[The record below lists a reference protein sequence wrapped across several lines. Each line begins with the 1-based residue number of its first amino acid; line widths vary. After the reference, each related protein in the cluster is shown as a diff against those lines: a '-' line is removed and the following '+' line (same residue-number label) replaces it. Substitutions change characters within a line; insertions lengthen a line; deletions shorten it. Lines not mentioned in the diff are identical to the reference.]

1 VIHKNVGGKGKHMN
15 IRKRLALAAAITLPV
30 SGLVVL
36 GGAEV
41 ASAATPVLSC
51 ASLAADANAT
61 GGVTFDTGTGPAT
74 AGLDL
79 GASLSASNV
88 TSLDENAMA
97 IGSDVVTLPNE
108 AIAGQV
114 LTLANSQTVT
124 IVSDTT
130 AHTGVATSKNFET
143 AVVTPAA
150 TTAIAKKAA
159 VTIAPSSTG
168 TYQTYN
174 NATLANGSSSVVA
187 SGADFTGDTGLP
199 VTVTFVDGAHGYD
212 SPFSPESSPASP
224 AIVSTYISAVTGG
237 GDDATIGG
245 WHSPTGVPLQST
257 QLTSVPSRATGTVP
271 VIVTVGSTAQT
282 TGTVGTD
289 YDLAMTGCASSL
301 KADAGVI
308 YPNNVT
314 FTNTGPVSNPSSAI
328 ALEAGVK
335 PIDNADINFPSGLPS
350 GYTWGGTGNPDTA
363 TVSFD
368 SSKDA
373 LNLNTDAE
381 TFIDG
386 VVPSADPYTTAK
398 ASMDFGVGSMVVCTE
413 AQLQAIGT
421 GSGGSGIDHGSIP
434 AATNTGTATTAGSVG
449 NRALQYC
456 DGGTSSALSSTAA
469 FDELAIVEAD
479 PNAGA
484 AGSDGTSL
492 GAIWQVGGTGSA
504 IF

>member
-1 VIHKNVGGKGKHMN
+1 MWGERGTHMN
-15 IRKRLALAAAITLPV
+15 IRKRLALAAAVTLPV

-36 GGAEV
+36 GGAGV

-51 ASLAADANAT
+51 SSLGANPANTT
-61 GGVTFDTGTGPAT
+61 GGVTFDNGAGPAT

-79 GASLSASNV
+79 GAGLSPTDV

-108 AIAGQV
+108 AISGQT
-114 LTLANSQTVT
+114 LTLANAQVVTV
-124 IVSDTT
+124 VSDTF
-130 AHTGVATSKNFET
+130 AHTGVASTKNFET

-150 TTAIAKKAA
+150 SSVIAKKAA
-159 VTIAPSSTG
+159 VTIHHSTTG
-168 TYQTYN
+168 SYQTYA
-174 NATLANGSSSVVA
+174 NATVANGSATVVA

-199 VTVTFVDGAHGYD
+199 VTVTFVDGSNGYD

-245 WHSPTGVPLQST
+245 WEVPSGIPLQST
-257 QLTSVPSRATGTVP
+257 QLTSVPSRASGTVP

-289 YDLAMTGCASSL
+289 YDLALTACGSSL
-301 KADAGVI
+301 KAEPGVI

-314 FTNTGPVSNPSSAI
+314 FTNTGPVTNPSSAV
-328 ALEAGVK
+328 ALESGVK
-335 PIDNADINFPSGLPS
+335 PIDNANINFPSGLPA
-350 GYTWGGTGNPDTA
+350 GYSWGAGGESTA

-368 SSKDA
+368 SAKDA
-373 LNLNTDAE
+373 INLSTDAE
-381 TFIDG
+381 TFIGG
-386 VVPSADPYTTAK
+386 VVPSGDPYATAK
-398 ASMDFGVGSMVVCTE
+398 ASMNFGVGSMVVCSD
-413 AQLQAIGT
+413 AQLLAIGPGNGT
-421 GSGGSGIDHGSIP
+421 GSGIDHGSIP
-434 AATNTGTATTAGSVG
+434 AATNIGTATTAGSVG
-449 NRALQYC
+449 SQALKYC
-456 DGGTSSALSSTAA
+456 DGGSLSALTSAAA

-484 AGSDGTSL
+484 AASDGTGI
-492 GAIWQVGGTGSA
+492 GAIWQVGGSGSA
-504 IF
+504 IL

>member
-1 VIHKNVGGKGKHMN
+1 MN
-15 IRKRLALAAAITLPV
+15 IRKKLVVAAAVTLPI

-41 ASAATPVLSC
+41 ASAAAPVLSC
-51 ASLAADANAT
+51 SSLGPDSNAT
-61 GGVTFDTGTGPAT
+61 GGVTFDTGVGPGT

-79 GASLSASNV
+79 GASISSTAV

-108 AIAGQV
+108 AVSGQT
-114 LTLANSQTVT
+114 LTLADSQVVTV
-124 IVSDTT
+124 VSDTF
-130 AHTGVATSKNFET
+130 AHTGVASTKNFET

-150 TTAIAKKAA
+150 TAVIAKKAA
-159 VTIAPSSTG
+159 VKINPSTTG
-168 TYQTYN
+168 SFQTYT
-174 NATLANGSSSVVA
+174 NATIANGSATVIA
-187 SGADFTGDTGLP
+187 TGADFTGDVGQQ
-199 VTVTFVDGAHGYD
+199 VNVTFLDGSDGYD
-212 SPFSPESSPASP
+212 SVFSPESSPASP
-224 AIVSTYISAVTGG
+224 AIVSTYISAVSGG

-245 WHSPTGVPLQST
+245 WQTPTGVPLQSA

-271 VIVTVGSTAQT
+271 VVVTVGTPSQA

-289 YDLAMTGCASSL
+289 YDLALTGCGSSL

-314 FTNTGPVSNPSSAI
+314 LTNDGPVTNSGSAV
-328 ALEAGVK
+328 ALEAGVN
-335 PIDNADINFPSGLPS
+335 PIDNANINFPSGLPS
-350 GYTWGGTGNPDTA
+350 GYSWGGTGNPSTA

-368 SSKDA
+368 STKDA
-373 LNLNTDAE
+373 INLSTDAE

-386 VVPSADPYTTAK
+386 VVPSTDPYATAK
-398 ASMDFGVGSMVVCTE
+398 ASMSFGVGSMVVCTD

-421 GSGGSGIDHGSIP
+421 GNGSGSGIDHSSIP
-434 AATNTGTATTAGSVG
+434 AATNTGSATTAGSVG

-456 DGGTSSALSSTAA
+456 DGGTSSSLSSGAT
-469 FDELAIVEAD
+469 FDELAIEEAD

-484 AGSDGTSL
+484 AGSDGTGL
-492 GAIWQVGGTGSA
+492 GAIWQVGGSGSA
-504 IF
+504 IL

>member
-1 VIHKNVGGKGKHMN
+1 MN

-41 ASAATPVLSC
+41 ASAAAPVLSC
-51 ASLAADANAT
+51 ASLGADSNAT
-61 GGVTFDTGTGPAT
+61 GGVTFSTGTGPGT

-79 GASLSASNV
+79 GAGLSTTDV

-108 AIAGQV
+108 VISGQT
-114 LTLANSQTVT
+114 LTLADSQVVTV
-124 IVSDTT
+124 VSDTF
-130 AHTGVATSKNFET
+130 AHTGVGSVHNLET
-143 AVVTPAA
+143 AVVDPAA
-150 TTAIAKKAA
+150 TSVIAKKAA
-159 VTIAPSSTG
+159 VTIHASTTG
-168 TYQTYN
+168 TYETYS
-174 NATLANGSSSVVA
+174 NATIANGSATVVA
-187 SGADFTGDTGLP
+187 SGADFTGDTNQP
-199 VTVTFVDGAHGYD
+199 VTVTFLDGANGYD
-212 SPFSPESSPASP
+212 SVFSPESSPASP
-224 AIVSTYISAVTGG
+224 AIVSTYISSVTGG
-237 GDDATIGG
+237 GDDAVIGG
-245 WHSPTGVPLQST
+245 WQSPTGVPLQST
-257 QLTSVPSRATGTVP
+257 KLATVPSRATGTVP

-289 YDLAMTGCASSL
+289 YDLAMTGCGSSL

-314 FTNTGPVSNPSSAI
+314 FTNTGPVSNPSSAV
-328 ALEAGVK
+328 ALEAGVQ
-335 PIDNADINFPSGLPS
+335 PINNADINFPPDLPS
-350 GYTWGGTGNPDTA
+350 GYTWGGTGNPSTA

-368 SSKDA
+368 STKDA
-373 LNLNTDAE
+373 INLGTDAE
-381 TFIDG
+381 TFVDG
-386 VVPSADPYTTAK
+386 VVPSTDPYATAK
-398 ASMDFGVGSMVVCTE
+398 ASMTFGVGSMVVCTD

-421 GSGGSGIDHGSIP
+421 GSGGSGIDHSSIP

-456 DGGTSSALSSTAA
+456 DGGTSSALTAGEA
-469 FDELAIVEAD
+469 FDELAVVEAD

-484 AGSDGTSL
+484 AGSDGTGL